1 MRYFWW
7 NAERVYPMLTSIEFK
22 AFKNDDQK
30 IFKKIFELYHAVL
43 IRYVGTLTK
52 VTEDAEEI
60 VQEGFIQLY
69 THKHKLERA
78 EDIYPYLF
86 TIVKRLTI
94 SYFRRK
100 MTSGKYLEELKIHW
114 CEYEEGTA
122 ARIAEREVLEA
133 LHSSIDEL
141 PERQKQVYTMNK
153 LEDKSYQE
161 IADDLGL
168 SRSTVKNQ
176 IITATKIIRLKLSKY
191 NLLIFFFFFH

>member
-1 MRYFWW
+1 FI
-7 NAERVYPMLTSIEFK
+7 NTEFK
-22 AFKNDDQK
+22 AFNSDEQK
-30 IFKKIFELYHAVL
+30 ACKKVFGLYHSAL
-43 IRYVGTLTK
+43 IRYVAGLTK
-52 VTEDAEEI
+52 MDADAEEI
-60 VQEGFIQLY
+60 VQEGFVLLY
-69 THKHKLERA
+69 TNKHRLDRA

-100 MTSGKYLEELKIHW
+100 VTISKYMEELKVHW
-114 CEYEEGTA
+114 NEQEESTLA
-122 ARIAEREVLEA
+122 QVAEREIWDVLQM
-133 LHSSIDEL
+133 SIDEL

-176 IITATKIIRLKLSKY
+176 IITATKIIRLKLS
-191 NLLIFFFFFH
+191 